1 MYIIGFVFAALS
13 AYGVE
18 KLFINLSRKEKKNA

>member
-1 MYIIGFVFAALS
+1 MYIIGFALAALS

-18 KLFINLSRKEKKNA
+18 KLFINLSKREKRNA